1 MVMFKI
7 YNLITIIVYNNN
19 IVTKKNHA
27 NGNVNITESFLNL
40 IDQEETVSFNLIM
53 MKSVSKWSIFVI
65 ILLLSWLKNFIFQM
79 IIC

>member
-1 MVMFKI
+1 M
-7 YNLITIIVYNNN
+7 YNNN

-27 NGNVNITESFLNL
+27 NGNVNIIESFLNL